1 MHRLSTICSAGTTV
15 EHVPQNLIA
24 MFQNN
29 LKIGWRNLGKN
40 KVYTFIN
47 VFGQTVGDTLT
58 IKFLI

>member
-1 MHRLSTICSAGTTV
+1 
-15 EHVPQNLIA
+15 

-29 LKIGWRNLGKN
+29 LKIGWRNLRKN